1 MPLQRLDT
9 PATLFVFI
17 EHTGSAMVNK
27 GIPSFSYPPV
37 GGSLGSIIV
46 DGQTWNL

>member
-27 GIPSFSYPPV
+27 GILSFSSPPV